1 MASTPSTAVTPR
13 RRLPRALRWT
23 LAALALAAVVVVAGL
38 FSLRASDDREPV
50 SAPAATGV
58 PVRAGGDALSAVTG
72 TAKTLEELQA
82 RVAARPDDPEARALL
97 GIAYLQR
104 ARETS
109 DPSFY
114 TKADTLLAQAR
125 QLDPDEFNA
134 ILGQGSLALSRHD
147 FRGALALGERAL
159 ALSAGGSQSALAI
172 IGDAQ
177 VELGRYPE
185 AFATF
190 DRLARQRP
198 NLVAYARQSYA
209 LELQGAL
216 DPAIDLMRQA
226 VQAGSGSP
234 ENTQWTRIQLGHLLE
249 RQGRIDEAEA
259 EYRQALAIIPN
270 YARAETGLGSI
281 AVARGDLPTAEQWY
295 RSAANHLPLPEI
307 VIALGDVRAARGDAA
322 GAGDAYALVRAM
334 ESLFAQAGGNN
345 DLELAL
351 FDANHAQPGADVE
364 AVVSRARSAL
374 AERPS
379 VAAHD
384 ALGWALFKAGRCD
397 QALPEARAAT
407 ALGTV
412 DPQVLY
418 HLGAVADCAGDAS
431 AAREALTRAL
441 QANPRF
447 HPLDAPAAQ
456 SILDRLGR
464 P

>member
-23 LAALALAAVVVVAGL
+23 LAALALAAVVLVAGL
-38 FSLRASDDREPV
+38 FSLRASDDREPAA
-50 SAPAATGV
+50 APAGTGV

-72 TAKTLEELQA
+72 TAQTLEELQA

-114 TKADTLLAQAR
+114 PKADTLFAEAR
-125 QLDPDEFNA
+125 RLDPDEFNA

-147 FRGALALGERAL
+147 FRGALTLGERAL
-159 ALSAGGSQSALAI
+159 GLSGGGSQSALAI

-209 LELQGAL
+209 FELQGAL
-216 DPAIDLMRQA
+216 DPAVDLMRQA

-259 EYRQALAIIPN
+259 EYRQALATIPD
-270 YARAETGLGSI
+270 YARAEAGLGSV
-281 AVARGDLPTAEQWY
+281 AVARGDLATAETWY
-295 RSAANHLPLPEI
+295 QSAANHLPLPEI
-307 VIALGDVRAARGDAA
+307 VIALGDVRAARGDTA
-322 GAGDAYALVRAM
+322 GADDAYALVRAM

-351 FDANHAQPGADVE
+351 FDANHAQAGADVE
-364 AVVSRARSAL
+364 EVVARARTAL

-397 QALPEARAAT
+397 EALPEARAAT

-418 HLGAVADCAGDAS
+418 HLGAVADCAGDA
-431 AAREALTRAL
+431 ATARDALIRAL

-447 HPLDAPAAQ
+447 HPLDAPVAQ